1 MPIAMP
7 SMPAPALALALLGAF
22 GLAIAPVVHSAPTI
36 EAIESTCA
44 KTIQPDS
51 CKHVLL
57 ANMAAGS
64 PEVNSVPLMS
74 LQVAAKL
81 AKMANGFA
89 NARLTTNPHPAK
101 CLQNCI
107 DDLHRVAKAFEGLP
121 VGAVKPGDEAGVL
134 SFSSEFSPTC
144 GDDCPKPIPERTED
158 ERATRDKFV
167 GVMKAIGVMQDL
179 FLTKTW

>member
-1 MPIAMP
+1 MDGLFCNSTA
-7 SMPAPALALALLGAF
+7 SMPAAR
-22 GLAIAPVVHSAPTI
+22 SR
-36 EAIESTCA
+36 
-44 KTIQPDS
+44 
-51 CKHVLL
+51 

-81 AKMANGFA
+81 AKMATGFA

-101 CLQNCI
+101 CLQNYI

-134 SFSSEFSPTC
+134 SFSSEFRATC
-144 GDDCPKPIPERTED
+144 GEDCPKPIPERTED

-167 GVMKAIGVMQDL
+167 GVMRAIGVMQDL
-179 FLTKTW
+179 FITKSGVPRLISFCFFFSFFCGLFCFFFIGGFPSCL